1 MQIETKSATRRKA
14 AGHAPNAYSLTPRS
28 VNIGTDNKTELGG
41 SVGLNYN
48 AKSGAWGA
56 SVGLKMGLGQKGKD
70 GYSNWAEVSYN
81 RNNIGR
87 DNQSSGVSANIRGQ
101 YGQGSSGS
109 LGLSYDTKAG
119 YGATV
124 GLTSGL
130 GPLLSGAPSL

>member
-87 DNQSSGVSANIRGQ
+87 DNQSSGVSANIRRTFSVKGNKECPDIRTFQ
-101 YGQGSSGS
+101 
-109 LGLSYDTKAG
+109 KA
-119 YGATV
+119 V
-124 GLTSGL
+124 NTSRARVI
-130 GPLLSGAPSL
+130 SV